1 MTDASAWIG
10 EREQNAPLDSLDL
23 KTITANL
30 EPGAE
35 ILHGILRSTNVKVL
49 FEIRGGAS
57 TAAAN
62 AQKWFKRLTRVAV
75 IGGAVAALASGLLLY
90 GAGSDAA
97 TPAPASAQAAAPA
110 AAPQPPGTAP
120 AAATAPT
127 PIAQELVARVTEY
140 RIVIIVFQ
148 ILGLAFSTGAGVILS
163 QLKYADVWA
172 ENRIKSERLRRD
184 IFNEVLN
191 QAQKMVPTLLPA
203 PDHRNPISQAME
215 LFRRY
220 QHELQ
225 IAYYDKGSSKHTDAN
240 VILAW
245 GTAVLSAIAAVSG
258 ITGSL
263 GGSALILG
271 AFLGIAVP
279 ILLGA
284 LQSWRAASGDSDKA
298 AAYTKARDALLTLK
312 GGLDPIRD
320 HAAVGDVA
328 AVRAYFDEVHLI
340 MTRENDAWA
349 PAKKP

>member
-1 MTDASAWIG
+1 MTDARAWIG
-10 EREQNAPLDSLDL
+10 ESDRKDKLDL
-23 KTITANL
+23 EQITKSVKPEASSL
-30 EPGAE
+30 QD
-35 ILHGILRSTNVKVL
+35 ILQNSRVTVL

-57 TAAAN
+57 NAAAS
-62 AQKWFKRLTRVAV
+62 AQKWFKGLTGVAV

-90 GAGSDAA
+90 GAGSNAV

-110 AAPQPPGTAP
+110 TASQPPGAGS

-127 PIAQELVARVTEY
+127 PIAQELVTRVNEY
-140 RIVIIVFQ
+140 RMVIIVFQ
-148 ILGLAFSTGAGVILS
+148 ILGLALSAGAGVMLS

-191 QAQKMVPTLLPA
+191 LAQKLAPA
-203 PDHRNPISQAME
+203 PPAAPDRGNAISQAME

-225 IAYYDKGSSKHTDAN
+225 ITYYDKGSSRHTDAIK
-240 VILAW
+240 ILTL
-245 GTAVLSAIAAVSG
+245 GTAGLTAVAAVSG
-258 ITGSL
+258 IVGSL
-263 GGSALILG
+263 GGWALLLG

-320 HAAVGDVA
+320 QAAVGDVA